1 MSKIQNSRTI
11 LEQSWKQG
19 FFQLHFQYQ
28 KNPEQFKEF
37 KEFQNHSA
45 PQNTLFLI
53 TCIPSVIFLPPPQ
66 VRVPPVILGIPHPFP
81 PHLFWKFPNPPV
93 KSSLKF
99 STHPRDCSGGGERG
113 LTMIH
118 RCLSPHHY
126 LRTECPKILNI
137 WCLFNAH
144 LCLLKGF
151 CTWIIC
157 RLYYLVT
164 GWSVHGKDVG
174 QTFLG
179 CIFGIFRHLDAAVSE
194 NSKVPHQLES
204 TNDNNLFSLSDNA
217 IRQLNKPHTITKKS
231 DINF

>member
-1 MSKIQNSRTI
+1 MHPLSYFSSPSPGKGSPSYFGNSPPPSPPFI
-11 LEQSWKQG
+11 LEI
-19 FFQLHFQYQ
+19 
-28 KNPEQFKEF
+28 
-37 KEFQNHSA
+37 
-45 PQNTLFLI
+45 PQPPRKVKFE
-53 TCIPSVIFLPPPQ
+53 IFHPPPPSMQ
-66 VRVPPVILGIPHPFP
+66 L
-81 PHLFWKFPNPPV
+81 
-93 KSSLKF
+93 
-99 STHPRDCSGGGERG
+99 GGGERG
-113 LTMIH
+113 VHTMIH

-157 RLYYLVT
+157 RLYYLVI
-164 GWSVHGKDVG
+164 GWNVHGKDVG